1 MHTEFNISNMAL
13 YQEFIKEQLDRTE
26 FTVELS
32 DAWIDRQG
40 RIIPTQSF
48 CHCKIAANLIY
59 EFDKDRE
66 IRIKKLR
73 QRLHD
78 LAGKDYLGETPA
90 LQEELTH
97 LENGLTYR
105 QMFENSNKTFGFDEA
120 EYLVAVLGYTAIE
133 SHHVI
138 YSSKLIN
145 TLQIHSIGCS
155 YEKEGN
161 NKILKAL

>member
-1 MHTEFNISNMAL
+1 MAL
-13 YQEFIKEQLDRTE
+13 YQEFIKEQLDRTD
-26 FTVELS
+26 FTVELA

-40 RIIPTQSF
+40 RIILTQSF

-66 IRIKKLR
+66 KRIHKLSQKIR
-73 QRLHD
+73 D
-78 LAGKDYLGETPA
+78 LNGKDYLGEIPA
-90 LQEELTH
+90 LSEELNH
-97 LENGLTYR
+97 LESGLTYR
-105 QMFENSNKTFGFDEA
+105 QMFENSNRTFGFDEA

-133 SHHVI
+133 NHHVI

-155 YEKEGN
+155 YEKEGS
-161 NKILKAL
+161 NKILKALKAL

>member
-1 MHTEFNISNMAL
+1 MAL
-13 YQEFIKEQLDRTE
+13 YQEFLKEQLDRTE
-26 FTVELS
+26 FKVDMA

-48 CHCKIAANLIY
+48 CHCKIAAHLIY
-59 EFDKDRE
+59 EFDLDRVE
-66 IRIKKLR
+66 RINRMKMK
-73 QRLHD
+73 LHD
-78 LAGKDYLGETPA
+78 LTGKDYLNEIPA
-90 LQEELTH
+90 LEEELKH

-105 QMFENSNKTFGFDEA
+105 QMFENANKTFGFDEA

-133 SHHVI
+133 NHHVI

-145 TLQIHSIGCS
+145 TLQIHSIGCT

>member
-1 MHTEFNISNMAL
+1 MAL
-13 YQEFIKEQLDRTE
+13 YQEFIKEQLDRTD
-26 FTVELS
+26 FTVELA

-59 EFDKDRE
+59 EFDKNRE
-66 IRIKKLR
+66 ARIKKLKVR
-73 QRLHD
+73 IHD
-78 LAGKDYLGETPA
+78 IQNKDYLGEIPA
-90 LQEELTH
+90 LTEELNH
-97 LENGLTYR
+97 LEKGLTYR

-133 SHHVI
+133 NHHII

-161 NKILKAL
+161 CKILKAV